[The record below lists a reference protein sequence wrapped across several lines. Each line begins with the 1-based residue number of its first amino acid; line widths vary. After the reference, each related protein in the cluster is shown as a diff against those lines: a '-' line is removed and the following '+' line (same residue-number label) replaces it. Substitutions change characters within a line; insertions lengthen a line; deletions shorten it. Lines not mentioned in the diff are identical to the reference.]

1 MKIGGKPIR
10 RWCEIAYLE
19 PIHRYCTFVSMI
31 KIGTWRTNPFT
42 KWKLVVVEAIPGNE
56 QITVSIGGELPL
68 SQRFFLKFFFGKE
81 KASRQAAT
89 TSPEEARREKNPSLS
104 SSLRDS
110 LSASNVGSLALSR
123 RKFSRK
129 TCGPRVAANQFA
141 DDLKIVVQV
150 VHTDGQG
157 HSHRRFRGR
166 LCSSPTACRT
176 TKVVLRAL
184 RTYR

>member
-1 MKIGGKPIR
+1 M
-10 RWCEIAYLE
+10 
-19 PIHRYCTFVSMI
+19 
-31 KIGTWRTNPFT
+31 
-42 KWKLVVVEAIPGNE
+42 VVEAIPGNE

-110 LSASNVGSLALSR
+110 LSASNVGPLNLSR
-123 RKFSRK
+123 RKYSRK

-141 DDLKIVVQV
+141 DDLKIVLQV

-166 LCSSPTACRT
+166 LCSSLTACRT
-176 TKVVLRAL
+176 TKVVVLRAL